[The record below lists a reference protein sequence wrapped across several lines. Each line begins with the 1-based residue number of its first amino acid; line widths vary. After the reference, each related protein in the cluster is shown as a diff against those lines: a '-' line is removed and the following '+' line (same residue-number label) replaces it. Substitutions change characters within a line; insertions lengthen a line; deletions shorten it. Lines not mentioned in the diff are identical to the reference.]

1 MQPNYRLGSLGFLP
15 VDSSARGN
23 YAISDVI
30 ALLQWLQTNG
40 PSFGGDPSRVTLFG
54 QSAGAQLVTALLSA
68 PRAAGLF
75 HRAIVQSGRPSDKQN
90 ELSTSEAARGA
101 ADAVI
106 QALGCGPAADKLAC
120 LRALPVQDFVR
131 KSPSFSRPVVD
142 GTYLTTPRLDVT
154 RQMGGIVA
162 RVPVV
167 G

>member
-106 QALGCGPAADKLAC
+106 QALGCGPATDKLAC